1 MKCDRENCRA
11 QIPDG
16 EERNW
21 HGQLLCEDCY
31 MDALS
36 PAKTC
41 DPWAV
46 RSATMARDSGETTE
60 HSGLQ
65 AQILLQIRQ
74 SGGMSLGEL
83 ASTLSTRTP
92 DIEREIAALRHMEKV
107 RAAMQDGKKVIVL
120 W

>member
-11 QIPDG
+11 DIAEG
-16 EERNW
+16 EERCL
-21 HGQLLCEDCY
+21 HGRVLCEDCY

-46 RSATMARDSGETTE
+46 RSASIAGSTGDTM
-60 HSGLQ
+60 
-65 AQILLQIRQ
+65 Q
-74 SGGMSLGEL
+74 SGGLQEKILDLLKKNRGLPLAEL
-83 ASTLSTRTP
+83 AQRLAVRQG
-92 DIEREIAALRHMEKV
+92 DLEREIAALRHMEKV
-107 RAAMQDGKKVIVL
+107 RAAVVNGGKVITL

>member
-1 MKCDRENCRA
+1 MKCARENCREE
-11 QIPDG
+11 IPDG

-46 RSATMARDSGETTE
+46 RSATMSRDIGETTE

-65 AQILLQIRQ
+65 AQILRQIRQ
-74 SGGMSLGEL
+74 SGGISPAGL
-83 ASTLSTRTP
+83 AETLAVRLS